1 MADTPKKAASQD
13 DIDALIRDAQTKQGG
28 PPPAPAPA
36 TARTPSVSLDDIDA
50 LIREAQAAQGG
61 TVRTPA
67 PAPAQAAAP
76 APAPAAKPAPTPA
89 APAAPAA
96 PAINN
101 ATTASIAQSDIDDL
115 LKEIQSATERQDV
128 RKLSDHETKKF
139 DKLLDSIQSAPAA
152 ATAGLTPTAIDHLVA
167 KHAPGPGDQSARET
181 MISQEDIDALVQQL
195 SVAVG
200 GEAPPA
206 DAPAPGDTAK
216 RSATPAAL
224 AATMITAP
232 TATVVTSASGAGM
245 PAGAGS
251 YPVLA
256 PRELRGA
263 RGLLVAAVVLLAM
276 CALAMGAVAR
286 GVSGLS
292 RELLKRNDADPHA
305 ADELALELT
314 AARSM
319 LASSDLIEAATGVER
334 LRQLKARYPDRATEL
349 AIELARHWRAHD
361 QHRKAA
367 DEFASVLDRVLA
379 TRGDP
384 RILLDHADSLART
397 DEVSGALRLVYA
409 LLASEAAY
417 TDPADPLGHTRP
429 VEEVE
434 RDRLA
439 MQRAYLLLG
448 DLLDRSDARLAVGAS
463 PADGHAPPEAAH
475 DAHDTHDAHAA
486 PAAHAGHH
494 P

>member
-28 PPPAPAPA
+28 GAPPPATPAAP
-36 TARTPSVSLDDIDA
+36 RTPSVSLDDIDA
-50 LIREAQAAQGG
+50 LIREAQAAQGTG
-61 TVRTPA
+61 RVAAEASP
-67 PAPAQAAAP
+67 AAP
-76 APAPAAKPAPTPA
+76 VPAAKPMPPSAGPTIA
-89 APAAPAA
+89 
-96 PAINN
+96 N

-115 LKEIQSATERQDV
+115 LKEIASATERQDV
-128 RKLSDHETKKF
+128 RKLSDHETRKF
-139 DKLLDSIQSAPAA
+139 DKLLDRIQAEPSAPAV
-152 ATAGLTPTAIDHLVA
+152 GLSPTAIDELVA
-167 KHAPGPGDQSARET
+167 KHAPGPQDQSARET
-181 MISQEDIDALVQQL
+181 MISQDDIDALVQQL

-200 GEAPPA
+200 GEAPA
-206 DAPAPGDTAK
+206 AGAPAPAAAGAK
-216 RSATPAAL
+216 RPATPEAL
-224 AATMITAP
+224 AATMISAQPVAT
-232 TATVVTSASGAGM
+232 TATTATGTIL
-245 PAGAGS
+245 PAGVGS

-263 RGLLVAAVVLLAM
+263 RWLLVAAVLLLAV

-286 GVSGLS
+286 GVSSLS
-292 RELLKRNDADPHA
+292 RELLRRNEADPHVG
-305 ADELALELT
+305 DELALELT

-334 LRQLKARYPDRATEL
+334 LRQLKARHPDRATEL
-349 AIELARHWRAHD
+349 AIELARHWRARD

-417 TDPADPLGHTRP
+417 SDPADALGHTRP
-429 VEEVE
+429 AEEVE

-448 DLLDRSDARLAVGAS
+448 DLLDRPDARLAAGTP
-463 PADGHAPPEAAH
+463 PADAHAPAADAH
-475 DAHDTHDAHAA
+475 DATPHDATPHDA
-486 PAAHAGHH
+486 PAAHTGHH

>member
-28 PPPAPAPA
+28 GAPPPATPAAP
-36 TARTPSVSLDDIDA
+36 RTPSVSLDDIDA
-50 LIREAQAAQGG
+50 LIREAQAAQGTG
-61 TVRTPA
+61 RV
-67 PAPAQAAAP
+67 AAAASP
-76 APAPAAKPAPTPA
+76 AEPMPAAKPMPPSAG
-89 APAAPAA
+89 
-96 PAINN
+96 PAIAN

-115 LKEIQSATERQDV
+115 LKEIASATERQDV
-128 RKLSDHETKKF
+128 RKLSDHETRKF
-139 DKLLDSIQSAPAA
+139 DKLLDRIQAEPSAPAV
-152 ATAGLTPTAIDHLVA
+152 GLSPTAIDELVA
-167 KHAPGPGDQSARET
+167 KHAPGPQDQSARET
-181 MISQEDIDALVQQL
+181 MISQDDIDALVQQL

-200 GEAPPA
+200 GEAPA
-206 DAPAPGDTAK
+206 AGAPAPAAGAK
-216 RSATPAAL
+216 RPATPEAL
-224 AATMITAP
+224 AATMISAQPGAT
-232 TATVVTSASGAGM
+232 TATSATGTVL
-245 PAGAGS
+245 PAGVGS

-263 RGLLVAAVVLLAM
+263 RWLLVAAVLLLAV

-286 GVSGLS
+286 GVSSLS
-292 RELLKRNDADPHA
+292 RELLRRNEADPHA
-305 ADELALELT
+305 GDELALELT

-334 LRQLKARYPDRATEL
+334 LRQLKARHPDRATEL
-349 AIELARHWRAHD
+349 AIELARHWRARD

-417 TDPADPLGHTRP
+417 SDPADALGHTRP
-429 VEEVE
+429 AEEVE

-448 DLLDRSDARLAVGAS
+448 DLLDRPDARLAAGTP
-463 PADGHAPPEAAH
+463 PADAHAPAADAH
-475 DAHDTHDAHAA
+475 DATPHNA
-486 PAAHAGHH
+486 PAAHTGHH

>member
-28 PPPAPAPA
+28 PPSPAPA

-61 TVRTPA
+61 TVRVAA
-67 PAPAQAAAP
+67 PAPAAAA
-76 APAPAAKPAPTPA
+76 APAPAAKPTPTPA
-89 APAAPAA
+89 APT
-96 PAINN
+96 INN

-128 RKLSDHETKKF
+128 RKLSDHETRKF
-139 DKLLDSIQSAPAA
+139 DKLLDSIQSAPSAP
-152 ATAGLTPTAIDHLVA
+152 TAGLTPTAIDDLVA
-167 KHAPGPGDQSARET
+167 KHAPGPEDHSARET

-206 DAPAPGDTAK
+206 GAPAPGNTAK
-216 RSATPAAL
+216 RPATPAAL

-232 TATVVTSASGAGM
+232 TATAATSATGSLM
-245 PAGAGS
+245 PAGS

-263 RGLLVAAVVLLAM
+263 RWLLMAAVVLLAM

-319 LASSDLIEAATGVER
+319 LASNDLIEAATGVER

-448 DLLDRSDARLAVGAS
+448 ELLDRSDARLAVGA
-463 PADGHAPPEAAH
+463 PPVDGHALPAA
-475 DAHDTHDAHAA
+475 AHDAHAA
-486 PAAHAGHH
+486 PAAPTGHH